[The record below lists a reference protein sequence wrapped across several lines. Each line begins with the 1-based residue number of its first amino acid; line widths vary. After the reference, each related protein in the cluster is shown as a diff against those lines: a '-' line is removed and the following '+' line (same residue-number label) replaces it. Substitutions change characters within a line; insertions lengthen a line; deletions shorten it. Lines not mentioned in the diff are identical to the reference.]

1 MRPAPAA
8 PVVVTQTFALV
19 CVMALHTAVA
29 QDAARPGPT
38 LAERL
43 GYPADA
49 KLLLLHADDLGVAH
63 SVNAASIQALEA
75 GAVSSASIMVP
86 CPWFPEIAAY
96 ARTHPERDFGLHL
109 TLTAE
114 WKHFR
119 WGTVLPSTQ
128 VPTLLDAQG
137 YLYADAPEAA
147 RHMDVAQAEA
157 ELRAQVE
164 RALAFGLQ
172 PTHLDTHM
180 GTLFQTPALFE
191 AYLRVGR
198 AYGLPVLLPREN
210 LSAEAPPYLALLQPG
225 DLTIDRVV
233 AEGPSWDED
242 WLAVYTRIIEHLKPG
257 VTELIVHLGY
267 DDAELQAVTIDHP
280 DFGAL
285 WRQRDFDVVMGT
297 AFRQLLRAHNVHLIT
312 WREVARLRSSE
323 R

>member
-1 MRPAPAA
+1 
-8 PVVVTQTFALV
+8 
-19 CVMALHTAVA
+19 
-29 QDAARPGPT
+29 
-38 LAERL
+38 
-43 GYPADA
+43 
-49 KLLLLHADDLGVAH
+49 
-63 SVNAASIQALEA
+63 
-75 GAVSSASIMVP
+75 
-86 CPWFPEIAAY
+86 
-96 ARTHPERDFGLHL
+96 
-109 TLTAE
+109 
-114 WKHFR
+114 
-119 WGTVLPSTQ
+119 

-285 WRQRDFDVVMGT
+285 WRQRDFDVVMGA
-297 AFRQLLRAHNVHLIT
+297 AFRQVLRAHNVHLIT